1 MQPGPAQWLLAL
13 HARQLYGLCSHR
25 THQTQPIFSAQVL
38 RTTGLWQLPSSSLSC
53 CCCSASPAVAAELAQ
68 QMLETGICYILQ
80 PLMLNPISHVLSCPY
95 PLHRAAVP
103 DDDVLA
109 RMKHHVQ
116 GVLAN
121 LSAMMPCFALGSSK
135 LPKVTGKKE
144 KKQSCQQPFQGVTPT
159 LCSLHCHQLQGNLH
173 PCTARGGGCSPCPPS
188 STLGCPSS
196 GVFSSTVSHHDTE
209 IPFNPSFIESPSAA
223 WVSDSSFSSSFDTD
237 NEGPEYSVPPRE
249 GDVNSCSSSLWLP

>member
-1 MQPGPAQWLLAL
+1 MMQPGPAQWLLAL
-13 HARQLYGLCSHR
+13 HAGQLYGLCSHR

-38 RTTGLWQLPSSSLSC
+38 RTTGLWQLPSSSRSC

-109 RMKHHVQ
+109 RMKHHVR

-144 KKQSCQQPFQGVTPT
+144 KKQSCQRPFQGVTPT
-159 LCSLHCHQLQGNLH
+159 LCSLHCHQLRGNLH
-173 PCTARGGGCSPCPPS
+173 PLSRPTAQLGAGVALPAHPPALWGAQAQVSSPPQFPTTTQKSPSTPASLSHRQPRGFQTAPSPPPS
-188 STLGCPSS
+188 TPTTRDPSTLSL
-196 GVFSSTVSHHDTE
+196 
-209 IPFNPSFIESPSAA
+209 
-223 WVSDSSFSSSFDTD
+223 
-237 NEGPEYSVPPRE
+237 PEKVM
-249 GDVNSCSSSLWLP
+249 